1 MERSYLVNYSF
12 EKTKLLK
19 MLQTPI
25 RDYRV
30 LLTNKK
36 VKVFVKLKW
45 VYLKQ
50 RNFQIKVFVQK
61 GFYKYF
67 RLVLI
72 ASPDDSSSWATM
84 KTEK

>member
-12 EKTKLLK
+12 EKTKLVK

-50 RNFQIKVFVQK
+50 RNFQICF
-61 GFYKYF
+61 
-67 RLVLI
+67 
-72 ASPDDSSSWATM
+72 
-84 KTEK
+84 

>member
-12 EKTKLLK
+12 EKTKLVK

-50 RNFQIKVFVQK
+50 RNFQICFKK
-61 GFYKYF
+61 GACTKG
-67 RLVLI
+67 VLQVL
-72 ASPDDSSSWATM
+72 
-84 KTEK
+84 